1 MTFAVEASEVASAA
15 YMVVACMAAAYT
27 SDPVVE
33 RNSDLEHILVEAPVD
48 TCPVEA
54 PVDTCPVEA
63 SAAYMVVACM
73 AAAFVV
79 AAYTSDPVVE
89 RNLAL
94 DQD

>member
-54 PVDTCPVEA
+54 SVDTCPVEDY
-63 SAAYMVVACM
+63 S
-73 AAAFVV
+73 
-79 AAYTSDPVVE
+79 
-89 RNLAL
+89 L
-94 DQD
+94 DQDYNNLGPYLSSLYYQFSVYL